1 MSSEVISE
9 TGSSTGSS
17 AVTNYLDL
25 EVLARD
31 LPLDDSLEVDDFFD
45 GSDSLVILFLVLLS
59 GLVQL
64 KGLRHHDLFFS
75 KLSLDLLD
83 QIGVEFVHLFK
94 ENRTGS
100 GIVVTGGA
108 SMVIGGVGI
117 SVVVYSSTCDME
129 ETVGG
134 GRRVVAGATKGV
146 YVGIW

>member
-9 TGSSTGSS
+9 TCSSTGSS
-17 AVTNYLDL
+17 AITNLPDL
-25 EVLARD
+25 EGLVGD
-31 LPLDDSLEVDDFFD
+31 LPLDDFLEVDDFFD
-45 GSDSLVILFLVLLS
+45 GSDSLVILFLVFLP

-64 KGLRHHDLFFS
+64 KGASPR
-75 KLSLDLLD
+75 LDLRYALTTCGIID
-83 QIGVEFVHLFK
+83 L
-94 ENRTGS
+94 RTGS

-134 GRRVVAGATKGV
+134 GRRVVASATEGV
-146 YVGIW
+146 SVGIW